1 MQGSGGFPIPA
12 LCCICKVR
20 KYTDSSKGVKLGEGR
35 NKAAPTLHTDIFSI
49 IKIPKTYFTL
59 LISGFLETCCDY
71 ITSIVLT
78 GVETEKALNEESVL
92 PIPFVIPN
100 TDIIPFILNFPSS
113 FTNTSTIYKS
123 SKQEDQVSSTQTQP
137 PETKQ

>member
-1 MQGSGGFPIPA
+1 MQGSEAFPIPA
-12 LCCICKVR
+12 LCRICKVR
-20 KYTDSSKGVKLGEGR
+20 KYIGWSKGVKLGEGR

-78 GVETEKALNEESVL
+78 GVETEKALSEESVW

-123 SKQEDQVSSTQTQP
+123 SKQEDQVLQHANAAT
-137 PETKQ
+137 

>member
-1 MQGSGGFPIPA
+1 MDWSE
-12 LCCICKVR
+12 
-20 KYTDSSKGVKLGEGR
+20 GVKLGEGR

-78 GVETEKALNEESVL
+78 GVETEKALNEESVW

-100 TDIIPFILNFPSS
+100 TDIIPFILNLSSS
-113 FTNTSTIYKS
+113 FTNTSMIYKS
-123 SKQEDQVSSTQTQP
+123 SKQKDQVLQHTNAAT
-137 PETKQ
+137 

>member
-1 MQGSGGFPIPA
+1 MQRSGGFPIAA
-12 LCCICKVR
+12 LCCVCKVR
-20 KYTDSSKGVKLGEGR
+20 KYIDWSKGVKLGKGR
-35 NKAAPTLHTDIFSI
+35 NKAAPTLHTEIFSI

-78 GVETEKALNEESVL
+78 GVETEKALTEERVW

-100 TDIIPFILNFPSS
+100 TDIVRFILNLPSS
-113 FTNTSTIYKS
+113 FTNTSVIYKS
-123 SKQEDQVSSTQTQP
+123 SKQENQVLQHANAAT
-137 PETKQ
+137 